1 MGMVRVQEE
10 DFSIDEEIRRVKER
24 SKGIGAIVTFLGVG
38 RDLSKGERITGLE
51 FEHYKG
57 MAEKKLSEIRERAL
71 KNFNIIDV
79 AIVHRVGRIG
89 IGDNIVL
96 IIVASQHRNDAFMCC
111 EWCIA
116 ELKRI
121 TPIWKKE
128 FTEKGEVWVEEHP

>member
-1 MGMVRVQEE
+1 MELIRIQEE
-10 DFSIDEEIRRVKER
+10 DFSIEEEIDRVKAS
-24 SKGIGAIVTFLGVG
+24 SKSIGAVVTFLGTG
-38 RDLSKGERITGLE
+38 RDISKGENISGLE

-71 KNFNIIDV
+71 ENFNVIEV
-79 AIVHRVGRIG
+79 SIVHRVGRIG

-96 IIVASQHRNDAFMCC
+96 IVVASQHRNDAFMCC

-128 FTEKGEVWVEEHP
+128 FTTKGEVWVEEHP